1 VSGVKEQALFT
12 WSGLDDSVRGIRP
25 GPMATISVVIPA
37 RNEAGNIGWVLR
49 RLPACVDEV
58 VLVDGRSTDGT
69 VEIAR
74 GIRPDLVV
82 VTDSGRG
89 KGAALRLGFA
99 TATSD
104 WVVMIDADGSMDTE
118 EIELLVTGLAAGN
131 DLARGSR
138 FAHGGGTADITWV
151 RRMGNAALLATANV
165 LFGTLNTDLCYGF
178 AAFRRQAVES
188 LQLDADGFEI
198 EAQFYLRATR
208 SGLRICEVPSFEAPR
223 RSGMSSLNA
232 VRDGWRI
239 LGTIFRERVA
249 APRVVLH
256 ALIEQAPAPEI
267 MPAPSS
273 VGFLSGSTELA
284 AIVVP
289 RELEP

>member
-1 VSGVKEQALFT
+1 
-12 WSGLDDSVRGIRP
+12 
-25 GPMATISVVIPA
+25 MATISVVIPA
-37 RNEAGNIGWVLR
+37 RNEAANIGWVLR

-74 GIRPDLVV
+74 EVRPDIVV
-82 VTDSGRG
+82 VTDTARG
-89 KGAALRLGFA
+89 KGAALRQGFA
-99 TATSD
+99 AASCD
-104 WVVMIDADGSMDTE
+104 WVVMIDADGSMDPE

-138 FAHGGGTADITWV
+138 FAHGGGTADITLV
-151 RRMGNAALLATANV
+151 RRMGNAALLATANL

-188 LQLDADGFEI
+188 LHLDADGFEI

-223 RSGMSSLNA
+223 RSGVSSLNA

-239 LGTIFRERVA
+239 LGTILRERVA
-249 APRVVLH
+249 APRVVAV
-256 ALIEQAPAPEI
+256 ALVEAPAPGTV
-267 MPAPSS
+267 PAAGA
-273 VGFLSGSTELA
+273 VGFLTGSTELA

-289 RELEP
+289 RELET

>member
-1 VSGVKEQALFT
+1 LEEQALFT

-25 GPMATISVVIPA
+25 GPAATISVVIPA
-37 RNEAGNIGWVLR
+37 RNEATNIGWVLR

-69 VEIAR
+69 VDIAR
-74 GIRPDLVV
+74 EIRPDLIV
-82 VTDSGRG
+82 VTDKGRG

-99 TATSD
+99 AASCD
-104 WVVMIDADGSMDTE
+104 WVVMIDADGSMDPE
-118 EIELLVTGLAAGN
+118 EIELLVTALSAGN

-151 RRMGNAALLATANV
+151 RRLGNAALLATANV

-208 SGLRICEVPSFEAPR
+208 CGLRICEVPSFEAPR
-223 RSGMSSLNA
+223 RSGASSLNA

-239 LGTIFRERVA
+239 LGTIVRERVA
-249 APRVVLH
+249 APRLVVQ
-256 ALIEQAPAPEI
+256 ALMEARVPEVVPPA
-267 MPAPSS
+267 AAAAT
-273 VGFLSGSTELA
+273 VGFLKGSTELA
-284 AIVVP
+284 AVVVP

>member
-1 VSGVKEQALFT
+1 LEEQALFT
-12 WSGLDDSVRGIRP
+12 WSGLDDSARSIRP
-25 GPMATISVVIPA
+25 GPVASISVVIPA
-37 RNEAGNIGWVLR
+37 RNEAANIGWVLR

-69 VEIAR
+69 VDIAR
-74 GIRPDLVV
+74 EIRPDLVV

-99 TATSD
+99 AATCD
-104 WVVMIDADGSMDTE
+104 WVVMIDADGSMDPE

-151 RRMGNAALLATANV
+151 RRMGNAALLTTANV
-165 LFGTLNTDLCYGF
+165 LFGTVNTDLCYGF
-178 AAFRRQAVES
+178 AAFRRQPVES

-239 LGTIFRERVA
+239 LGTIFRERIA
-249 APRVVLH
+249 APRVVAH
-256 ALIEQAPAPEI
+256 AVVETPTPEI
-267 MPAPSS
+267 VPTAA
-273 VGFLSGSTELA
+273 VGHGFLSGSTELA
-284 AIVVP
+284 AVVIP

>member
-1 VSGVKEQALFT
+1 LFT
-12 WSGLDDSVRGIRP
+12 YSGLDDSPRGLRP
-25 GPMATISVVIPA
+25 GPVATISVVIPA
-37 RNEAGNIGWVLR
+37 RNEAANIGWVLR

-69 VEIAR
+69 VDVAR
-74 GIRPDLVV
+74 EIRPDLVV

-89 KGAALRLGFA
+89 KGAALRQGFA
-99 TATSD
+99 AATCD
-104 WVVMIDADGSMDTE
+104 WVVMIDADGSMDPE

-232 VRDGWRI
+232 VRDGCRI
-239 LGTIFRERVA
+239 LSTIFRERVS
-249 APRVVLH
+249 APRVVVQTVI
-256 ALIEQAPAPEI
+256 AAAAAEIVPA
-267 MPAPSS
+267 AA
-273 VGFLSGSTELA
+273 VAHGFLTGSTELA
-284 AIVVP
+284 AVVVP